1 MRTMLPFSWGLAH
14 DCHRHA
20 SHLLCNFV
28 TEIRL
33 PMIATLNG
41 LVFAKTP
48 ASVVLDVNGVG
59 YEVFISVRTYDA
71 LSEIGGSS
79 FLFVQTVVR
88 EDAIT
93 LYGFNE
99 REEKELF
106 LLLVTVSGIG
116 PKLAL
121 TILSGIGVDELC
133 RAITVKDL
141 SRLTA
146 LPGVGKKTAQ
156 RLCMELA
163 EKVGGLSGVVM
174 ADDGG
179 SLAIAPGDSHVVAD
193 AVSALVNLGYP
204 QYTAW
209 QALRVVQQQFS
220 ETTGLPRVE
229 ELIRLALQSLAG
241 K

>member
-1 MRTMLPFSWGLAH
+1 MRTMQPFTKGLAYEF
-14 DCHRHA
+14 
-20 SHLLCNFV
+20 HLDVSCLCSTFV

-48 ASVVLDVNGVG
+48 ASVILDVNGVG
-59 YEVFISVRTYDA
+59 YELFISVRTYDA

-93 LYGFNE
+93 LYGFND

-106 LLLVTVSGIG
+106 LLLVAVSGIG

-121 TILSGIGVDELC
+121 TILSGIGVEELC

-163 EKVGGLSGVVM
+163 EKVGGFSGVIMPEDSSSPSV
-174 ADDGG
+174 AT
-179 SLAIAPGDSHVVAD
+179 GDSHVVAD

-209 QALRVVQQQFS
+209 QALRAVQQQFS
-220 ETTGLPRVE
+220 EAAGLPRVE

>member
-1 MRTMLPFSWGLAH
+1 
-14 DCHRHA
+14 
-20 SHLLCNFV
+20 
-28 TEIRL
+28 
-33 PMIATLNG
+33 MIATLNG

-48 ASVVLDVNGVG
+48 ASVILDVNGVG
-59 YEVFISVRTYDA
+59 YELFISVRTYDA
-71 LSEIGGSS
+71 LAEIGGSS

-121 TILSGIGVDELC
+121 AILSGIGVDELC

-141 SRLTA
+141 PRLTT
-146 LPGVGKKTAQ
+146 LPGIGKKTAQ

-163 EKVGGLSGVVM
+163 EKVGGFSGVVM
-174 ADDGG
+174 AEDSGG
-179 SLAIAPGDSHVVAD
+179 VAVATSESHVVAD

-220 ETTGLPRVE
+220 EATGLPKVE